1 MFLLNI
7 AADEAL
13 FIKSGMLFHKRL
25 PRNVIES
32 MPNIMLFAA
41 GICNKSFVLRSYLV
55 SFLTKHSC
63 INDGLVQLSVLYI
76 SITVQY
82 SNSTAI
88 QQQYSSTATEYQMLL
103 RQDWNDIPAN
113 IREIQT
119 LGRFKKRTKSAPD
132 ELRMPRKLH

>member
-63 INDGLVQLSVLYI
+63 TNDGLVQLSVFYI
-76 SITVQY
+76 SII
-82 SNSTAI
+82 SA
-88 QQQYSSTATEYQMLL
+88 
-103 RQDWNDIPAN
+103 
-113 IREIQT
+113 
-119 LGRFKKRTKSAPD
+119 GRFWMWIVVSLFFASKTSNVD
-132 ELRMPRKLH
+132 S